1 VNDRFVARNSPSRLA
16 LMVLGAAAFVALGLW
31 LAGLFGPPPK
41 PGREWLGWLASVFF
55 GFAGIVGARRLFDRS
70 DQLVIDR
77 NGIFWRHWSE
87 TTIPWSAIE
96 SFSRH
101 SIRRQQFLSLHLKSP
116 AMFPRS
122 GAGGWV
128 GNLNRGLG
136 FGDIALTVAGTDRS
150 FDELVEAIDRYAP
163 GS

>member
-16 LMVLGAAAFVALGLW
+16 LMLLAAAAFVALGLW
-31 LAGLFGPPPK
+31 IAGLFGPPPK
-41 PGREWLGWLASVFF
+41 PGREWLGWLAAVFF
-55 GFAGIVGARRLFDRS
+55 GFAGIVGVRRLFDRS

-87 TTIPWSAIE
+87 TTIPWSAID
-96 SFSRH
+96 SFSTH
-101 SIRRQQFLSLHLKSP
+101 SIRRQHFLSLHLKSP

-122 GAGGWV
+122 GPGGFV
-128 GNLNRGLG
+128 GSLNRGLG

-163 GS
+163 ER